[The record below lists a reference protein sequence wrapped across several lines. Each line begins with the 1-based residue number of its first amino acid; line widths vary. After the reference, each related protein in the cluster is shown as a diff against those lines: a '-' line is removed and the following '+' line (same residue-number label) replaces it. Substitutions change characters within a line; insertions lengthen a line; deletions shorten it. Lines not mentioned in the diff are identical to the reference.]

1 MQEDNKFIKGAL
13 ILSIANIIVKILG
26 AVYRFPL
33 FRILGDEGM
42 GLFMA
47 VYPIYSMMLSI
58 STAGVPL
65 AVSKL
70 VSEKIA
76 LKNFEGARQIFRV
89 ALMLML
95 ASGLIFTGVLML
107 AAPYY
112 SSNILKVSRT
122 LYPLMAIAP
131 SIVFYAVKASF
142 RGYFQGQQRMEP
154 SAVASIVEQ
163 LVRVGTI
170 FLLAIVLV
178 KHSLELGAAGAAFGS
193 VTGAAAGLLWLIF
206 IYFRSAPEY
215 NRLSAL
221 SDQNSLVPTKK
232 VIKDIF
238 ALALPITIGSIV
250 VPVVNMVDATLI
262 LPRLQ
267 AGGFSEDAALA
278 LQGIFSGAAMSLVN
292 VPTIFT
298 LALGTS
304 LLPAIA
310 KAYAQKQNNLIK
322 RLSSLSIRVGQIIG
336 LPSAIGLFVLAEPI
350 SIFLYDNLA
359 VARPLSVVAFAT
371 IFIIL
376 NQTTSPVLQG
386 IGKTYLPV
394 THMFFGLL
402 AKVIINYFL
411 TPIPAI
417 NILGP
422 AIGTIVAFALAS
434 FLNLRSIKKLVGGG
448 ISITESF
455 IKPSLNAVLMGMSVY
470 FLYPLFNKLASALLG
485 AQLSETYIVAAAVIV
500 SIGVGIVV
508 YGIATL
514 LTGTISRSE
523 LELIPK
529 IGPKLANIFTRL
541 GLLR

>member
-170 FLLAIVLV
+170 FFLAIILV

-193 VTGAAAGLLWLIF
+193 VTGTAAGLLWLIF

-238 ALALPITIGSIV
+238 
-250 VPVVNMVDATLI
+250 D
-262 LPRLQ
+262 
-267 AGGFSEDAALA
+267 
-278 LQGIFSGAAMSLVN
+278 
-292 VPTIFT
+292 
-298 LALGTS
+298 
-304 LLPAIA
+304 
-310 KAYAQKQNNLIK
+310 Y
-322 RLSSLSIRVGQIIG
+322 
-336 LPSAIGLFVLAEPI
+336 
-350 SIFLYDNLA
+350 
-359 VARPLSVVAFAT
+359 
-371 IFIIL
+371 
-376 NQTTSPVLQG
+376 
-386 IGKTYLPV
+386 
-394 THMFFGLL
+394 
-402 AKVIINYFL
+402 
-411 TPIPAI
+411 
-417 NILGP
+417 
-422 AIGTIVAFALAS
+422 
-434 FLNLRSIKKLVGGG
+434 
-448 ISITESF
+448 
-455 IKPSLNAVLMGMSVY
+455 
-470 FLYPLFNKLASALLG
+470 LLG
-485 AQLSETYIVAAAVIV
+485 
-500 SIGVGIVV
+500 
-508 YGIATL
+508 
-514 LTGTISRSE
+514 R
-523 LELIPK
+523 
-529 IGPKLANIFTRL
+529 
-541 GLLR
+541 